1 MIIGVLLLVVI
12 VVIVLASR
20 RRSSGRPRIS
30 PVPKSV
36 VSATGAAPSSTSGVP
51 AYVSSL
57 LERWVTGGVLSTDD
71 AERIR
76 DFERRAA
83 IQQPSAGAR
92 PARRVPAVA
101 EALGYLG
108 GVLGV
113 AGVILLIAAYWSDWS
128 RGVHVGLTASVTVLL
143 VVAGAVVRE
152 HADPAFLR
160 LRWFLWTG
168 ATPSMGLLAYV
179 VAHEFFEWDRGSQS
193 WILISLGAAV
203 LNGALWAGRSRPIQ
217 EALFCVSV
225 AVLVGTS
232 IGDLTDARWGGVGVW
247 ALGVVSVLVAVWRRP
262 VLAVIPTAVG
272 GLSVVVGS
280 YLTVSSW
287 QGFGFLFVAASA
299 AVMVGAAT
307 LRFSPLSAPFD
318 AVLGVIGVM
327 GLVQSVPGTL
337 IYFAQDGGVATGIVL
352 WGIGIALIVVA
363 QARLVRIDV
372 AFQAVGA
379 VAVLVGPAITATQSQ
394 ALATLAGLVMSIAF
408 IALGTL
414 PGRVLLSMF
423 GLVGLLAYVPWTIA
437 HFFPGEGRAP
447 LMITVSGLL
456 IVIIAVVLARLSG
469 RIRRELVG
477 TTATHSG

>member
-1 MIIGVLLLVVI
+1 MIIGVLLLVLIAVI
-12 VVIVLASR
+12 VVVSR
-20 RRSSGRPRIS
+20 RRSSGRPRVAPPPRPVDAEKVSS
-30 PVPKSV
+30 PAS
-36 VSATGAAPSSTSGVP
+36 SADVP

-57 LERWVTGGVLSTDD
+57 LDRWVSGGVLTSEN

-76 DFERRAA
+76 SFERAA
-83 IQQPSAGAR
+83 VSAHPPTKVR

-128 RGVHVGLTASVTVLL
+128 RGVHLAVTLAVTVLL

-152 HADPAFLR
+152 QADPAFLR

-168 ATPSMGLLAYV
+168 ATPAMGLLAYV
-179 VAHEFFEWDRGSQS
+179 VAHEFLEWDRGSQF
-193 WILISLGAAV
+193 WILISVGTMA

-217 EALFCVSV
+217 EGLFCVSL
-225 AVLVGTS
+225 AVLVGTA
-232 IGDLTDARWGGVGVW
+232 IGDPTDARWGGIGVW
-247 ALGVVSVLVAVWRRP
+247 VLGVALAVVAVWRRP
-262 VLAVIPTAVG
+262 VLAVIPAAVG

-287 QGFGFLFVAASA
+287 EGFGFLFVAASA
-299 AVMVGAAT
+299 AVMVGVAT
-307 LRFSPLSAPFD
+307 VKISPLSTPFD
-318 AVLGVIGVM
+318 TVFGVIGIL

-337 IYFAQDGGVATGIVL
+337 IYFAQEGGVATGIVV
-352 WGIGIALIVVA
+352 WCIGGGLVIAA
-363 QARLVRIDV
+363 RARLLRAEV

-379 VAVLVGPAITATQSQ
+379 LAVLVGPAITATQSP
-394 ALATLAGLVMSIAF
+394 ALATIAGLVMSVAF

-456 IVIIAVVLARLSG
+456 IVAIAVVLARMSG
-469 RIRRELVG
+469 RIRREL
-477 TTATHSG
+477 TSSIPAR